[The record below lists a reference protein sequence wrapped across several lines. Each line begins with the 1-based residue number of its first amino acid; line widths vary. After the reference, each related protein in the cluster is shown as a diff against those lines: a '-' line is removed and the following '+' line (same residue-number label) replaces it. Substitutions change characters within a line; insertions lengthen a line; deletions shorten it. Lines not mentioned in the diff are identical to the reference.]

1 MGDPVVT
8 VVTAIEMVIL
18 PLLSAGVV
26 AGRRPPVTVLFR
38 RRFLSTCASLMYATC
53 GEEEEEEEEEEVEWT
68 LYTGEETVVLYSS
81 SLPAEKEVV
90 GDHL

>member
-8 VVTAIEMVIL
+8 VVTAIELVIL

-53 GEEEEEEEEEEVEWT
+53 GEEQEEEEEEVEWT
-68 LYTGEETVVLYSS
+68 LYTGEETVVLSSS